1 MDTTTLPVT
10 DSDFA
15 KEVERALAPD
25 EVREDVPVV
34 RLEKLRY
41 SHDAM
46 VDLLIANPGIHQNAI
61 AARFG
66 YTPAWVSTIMA
77 SDAFKT
83 RLATRREQLVDPS
96 ILASIEERFSA
107 LAEKSLAVLQEKLA
121 QPQVSDDLALKAL
134 ALGAKALGIG
144 GNASA
149 KTVVINSNERLDNL
163 AKRLT
168 GLLTTAKTGEVVD
181 VEAKQVGND

>member
-1 MDTTTLPVT
+1 MDTISQVKDDDFAAALGQAISEPVT
-10 DSDFA
+10 EAREVVGA
-15 KEVERALAPD
+15 KP
-25 EVREDVPVV
+25 P
-34 RLEKLRY
+34 KMRY

-46 VDLLIANPGIHQNAI
+46 VDLLIANPGITQRAL
-61 AARFG
+61 AGQFG
-66 YTPAWVSTIMA
+66 YTEAWVSTIMA
-77 SDAFKT
+77 SDAFKV

-121 QPQVSDDLALKAL
+121 APQVSDDLALKAC

-149 KTVVINSNERLDNL
+149 KTVVINSNERLDTL

-168 GLLTTAKTGEVVD
+168 GLLATAKTGEVLD
-181 VEAKQVGND
+181 VEAKQIDG